1 MGGTKVL
8 GGGGAPI
15 GSIVRSREIKK
26 ASEMWEDLVS
36 VDENYGF
43 IYALY
48 IYAMAS
54 LLKSKVLKSSAQ
66 KQTKACLCKV

>member
-36 VDENYGF
+36 DDYDYGF
-43 IYALY
+43 N
-48 IYAMAS
+48 
-54 LLKSKVLKSSAQ
+54 
-66 KQTKACLCKV
+66 

>member
-15 GSIVRSREIKK
+15 GSIVRSQEIKK

-54 LLKSKVLKSSAQ
+54 LLNSKVLKSSRQ
-66 KQTKACLCKV
+66 KQAKACLCKV

>member
-26 ASEMWEDLVS
+26 ASEIRYPLTKTTDL
-36 VDENYGF
+36 
-43 IYALY
+43 IKPY
-48 IYAMAS
+48 ICNGQFAE
-54 LLKSKVLKSSAQ
+54 Q
-66 KQTKACLCKV
+66 

>member
-26 ASEMWEDLVS
+26 ASEMLEDLVS
-36 VDENYGF
+36 VD
-43 IYALY
+43 
-48 IYAMAS
+48 
-54 LLKSKVLKSSAQ
+54 
-66 KQTKACLCKV
+66 